1 MKVVYNKII
10 PFKQFKC
17 INLFGLLF
25 VRKGCFMSEKDFNHE
40 GIHSVQILEMFFLGL
55 TVLLPFVL
63 FGMINPLWLFAS
75 LGTFYYWY
83 FVEWL
88 IEIFHYGSTAY
99 HTNTFEREAYSND
112 DNLTYLAT
120 RPRFAWWKY
129 I

>member
-1 MKVVYNKII
+1 MKVIYNKII

-40 GIHSVQILEMFFLGL
+40 AIHTAQMKEMLYVFFYL
-55 TVLLPFVL
+55 
-63 FGMINPLWLFAS
+63 
-75 LGTFYYWY
+75 WY
-83 FVEWL
+83 FVEWIIRL
-88 IEIFHYGSTAY
+88 FGKGNAY
-99 HTNTFEREAYSND
+99 RNLGFEKEAYSND
-112 DNLTYLAT
+112 DNLTYLDT

>member
-1 MKVVYNKII
+1 MRIVYNDWI
-10 PFKQFKC
+10 PFRGFAVL
-17 INLFGLLF
+17 NLCGILF
-25 VRKGCFMSEKDFNHE
+25 IRRGAVVTERMLNHE
-40 GIHSVQILEMFFLGL
+40 RIHTAQMKEMLYVFFY
-55 TVLLPFVL
+55 
-63 FGMINPLWLFAS
+63 I
-75 LGTFYYWY
+75 WY

-99 HTNTFEREAYSND
+99 HTNTFEREAFDYD